1 MNFFEHKKGELVS
14 RLIILLA
21 LITLALDLLIWRA

>member
-1 MNFFEHKKGELVS
+1 MNFFEHKKGEVVS

-21 LITLALDLLIWRA
+21 LITVALDLIFWRP